1 MSETLLDNLLDRIK
15 VSLKK
20 NNFKKG
26 FQLNLCLNC
35 TPKVRQKKS
44 NFWGVFIMKLT
55 YEDKVLIYELKN
67 QGYSLEQL

>member
-26 FQLNLCLNC
+26 FQLNLC
-35 TPKVRQKKS
+35 
-44 NFWGVFIMKLT
+44 
-55 YEDKVLIYELKN
+55 
-67 QGYSLEQL
+67 